1 MREAERRVCRC
12 LVSVEQ
18 VQAAVPE
25 DRGVG
30 PALLLAPTLQMSTCE
45 SHVGPAGTHPG
56 QKGRWVELA
65 AGHTVLRRGGGGRGA
80 APSSSFALP
89 FVGAGETLELVGSF
103 PGERS
108 AVCPYNTAL
117 KDSME

>member
-65 AGHTVLRRGGGGRGA
+65 AGHTVLRGGERGGVVQLPA
-80 APSSSFALP
+80 AALLYP
-89 FVGAGETLELVGSF
+89 LLELVRHLS
-103 PGERS
+103 
-108 AVCPYNTAL
+108 
-117 KDSME
+117 

>member
-108 AVCPYNTAL
+108 AVCQYNTAL